1 MPDGPVSAVHFA
13 SSRPSVRISL
23 EKEAQVAMT
32 KSAILLIVLPSI
44 LWFPEQE
51 LRNPAASQAP
61 SSGRTASSGSLR
73 QIIPGHYVYSTTTAG
88 RIFNSG
94 VIVTNEGALVV
105 DALDSEAIARAE
117 RESISST
124 TKQSVRYLVSSS
136 FHDPFSKGNIAY
148 ADVFKIGHENYGA
161 GLLDQMKRGGAS
173 AEEQRSRLPAATFR
187 DRMTLYFGGK
197 ELQILYFG
205 PAHTRGDSIVFVP
218 QDRIAYLSEVFFSE
232 EFPNMAQGYGVS
244 WLRVLDAVEALG
256 ADIFVPGHGPIP
268 EDPRETRPGLRR
280 MRQILIDARDA
291 IQNGIARGATEDQA
305 VAAVTLQQYE
315 KLPTY
320 AAQRE
325 VAVRR
330 MYKELTG
337 NLP

>member
-1 MPDGPVSAVHFA
+1 MV
-13 SSRPSVRISL
+13 
-23 EKEAQVAMT
+23 
-32 KSAILLIVLPSI
+32 LLIVLSSV
-44 LWFPEQE
+44 LFV
-51 LRNPAASQAP
+51 SGQAV
-61 SSGRTASSGSLR
+61 SSGSLR
-73 QIIPGHYVYSTTTAG
+73 QIIPGHYVYSTTNAG
-88 RIFNSG
+88 RVFSSG
-94 VIVTNEGALVV
+94 VIVTSEGALVV

-117 RESISST
+117 RESISSII
-124 TKQSVRYLVSSS
+124 KQPVRYLVSSS

-148 ADVFKIGHENYGA
+148 ADVFKIGHENYRA
-161 GLLDQMKRGGAS
+161 GLLDQMERGGAS
-173 AEEQRSRLPAATFR
+173 AEEQRARLPNETFR
-187 DRMTLYFGGK
+187 DRVTFYFGGK
-197 ELQILYFG
+197 EIQVLYFG
-205 PAHTRGDSIVFVP
+205 RAHTRGDSIIFVP
-218 QDRIAYLSEVFFSE
+218 QDRIAYLSEVFFCE

-268 EDPRETRPGLRR
+268 EDPRGTQAGLHR

-291 IQNGIARGATEDQA
+291 IQNEIARGANEDQVVVA
-305 VAAVTLQQYE
+305 VKLQQYE

-325 VAVRR
+325 VSVRR

>member
-1 MPDGPVSAVHFA
+1 MKTMSAILVVFLPSIMFV
-13 SSRPSVRISL
+13 SSRP
-23 EKEAQVAMT
+23 
-32 KSAILLIVLPSI
+32 
-44 LWFPEQE
+44 
-51 LRNPAASQAP
+51 LRPVWSQAP
-61 SSGRTASSGSLR
+61 SAGEAASSGSLR
-73 QIIPGHYVYSTTTAG
+73 QIIPGHFVYSTTNAG
-88 RIFNSG
+88 RVFSSG

-105 DALDSEAIARAE
+105 DALDSEAVARAE

-124 TKQSVRYLVSSS
+124 LKQPVRYLVSSS

-148 ADVFKIGHENYGA
+148 PDVFKIGHENYRA

-173 AEEQRSRLPAATFR
+173 AEEQRARLPTETFR
-187 DRMTLYFGGK
+187 DRATLYFGAK

-205 PAHTRGDSIVFVP
+205 LAHTRGDSIVFVP

-244 WLRVLDAVEALG
+244 WLRVLDGVEALE
-256 ADIFVPGHGPIP
+256 ADVFVPGHGPVP
-268 EDPRETRPGLRR
+268 EDPRATRAALHR
-280 MRQILIDARDA
+280 MRQILVDARDA
-291 IQNGIARGATEDQA
+291 IQNEIVRGATEDQTA
-305 VAAVTLQQYE
+305 AAVKLQQYE
-315 KLPTY
+315 KLPSY

-325 VAVRR
+325 VVVRR